1 MAHSSGAKMHKF
13 DWNDLRYFLAVS
25 RAGSL
30 AGAARSLGVRHTTV
44 GRRIEALEAALAASL
59 FTRTPDGFALT
70 EAGAG
75 IVPLAED
82 AERAAEAV
90 ERRVAGGDERVE
102 GVVRV
107 TTSEAIAG
115 FLVRRLSE
123 LQARYPELTVG
134 VLSTNASL
142 DLSRGEADIAL
153 RMVPTDAAELI
164 SKRLCDAGWSLYAA
178 ESYVER
184 MGVPG
189 DPANLS
195 GHSVVGFDE
204 TMAGTPGAVWLDAHG
219 EGAHV
224 VMRCNS
230 LIAALNAT
238 IVGMGVSVVP
248 CFLADA
254 EPTLTRLTQAVLG
267 KREIWVV
274 FHPDVAKIKR
284 VRTVIDFITEIVGR
298 DAPSFRGDQPA
309 RAAPTDDAAL
319 P

>member
-1 MAHSSGAKMHKF
+1 MHKF

-59 FTRTPDGFALT
+59 FTRTPDGFILT
-70 EAGAG
+70 ESGTA
-75 IVPLAED
+75 IMPFAEQ
-82 AERAAEAV
+82 AERAADAV

-107 TTSEAIAG
+107 TTSEAVAG

-123 LQARYPELTVG
+123 LRARYPDLTVD
-134 VLSTNASL
+134 VLSTNAAL
-142 DLSRGEADIAL
+142 NLSRSEADIAL
-153 RMVPTDAAELI
+153 RMVPTDAAELV
-164 SKRLCDAGWSLYAA
+164 SRRLCDAGWSLYAA

-184 MGVPG
+184 MGVPE

-195 GHSVVGFDE
+195 GHNIVGFDE
-204 TMAGTPGAVWLDAHG
+204 TMARTPGARWLEDHS

-254 EPTLTRLTQAVLG
+254 EPTLTRLTGAVLDT
-267 KREIWVV
+267 REIWVV

-284 VRTVIDFITEIVGR
+284 VRTVIDFIAEIIAR

-309 RAAPTDDAAL
+309 RPVLPDAAAL
-319 P
+319 LDR

>member
-1 MAHSSGAKMHKF
+1 MHRI

-59 FTRTPDGFALT
+59 FTRTPEGFTLT
-70 EAGAG
+70 ESGAA
-75 IVPLAED
+75 ILPLAEQ

-90 ERRVAGGDERVE
+90 ERRVAGGDQRVE
-102 GVVRV
+102 GIVRV
-107 TTSEAIAG
+107 TTSEAFSG

-123 LQARYPELTVG
+123 LQARYPDLTVD

-142 DLSRGEADIAL
+142 DLSRSEADIAL
-153 RMVPTDAAELI
+153 RMVPTDAAELV

-178 ESYVER
+178 ESYVAR
-184 MGVPG
+184 MGVPK
-189 DPANLS
+189 DYANLS
-195 GHSVVGFDE
+195 GHDIVGFDE
-204 TMAGTPGAVWLDAHG
+204 TMAKTPGALWLEGHS

-230 LIAALNAT
+230 LVAALNAT

-254 EPTLTRLTQAVLG
+254 EPTLTRLTDAVLG
-267 KREIWVV
+267 RRGVWVV

-284 VRTVIDFITEIVGR
+284 VRTVIDFIAEIVGR
-298 DAPSFRGDQPA
+298 DLASFRGDQ
-309 RAAPTDDAAL
+309 AA
-319 P
+319 